1 MLCACE
7 QVVDVELGSG
17 VPHISNLQA
26 LASPSPTIWPQA
38 LFDLDFT
45 GDTSATLRF
54 LDTNLCPDIEI
65 RIQLAPTTILPSSN
79 ASYYN
84 YLLQNLS
91 LSMESTSFGDGSY
104 KAMVDARMAT
114 GNPLVIPSITG
125 QDLRVTPPRR
135 M

>member
-45 GDTSATLRF
+45 GNTSIRTQNTGGSFNCFCSLLSFLGPNMSCLPVTLGLF
-54 LDTNLCPDIEI
+54 QCTQGGENLGV
-65 RIQLAPTTILPSSN
+65 
-79 ASYYN
+79 
-84 YLLQNLS
+84 LS
-91 LSMESTSFGDGSY
+91 LQEGHSGDIKPESVALKHAQGFRLQIY
-104 KAMVDARMAT
+104 V
-114 GNPLVIPSITG
+114 L
-125 QDLRVTPPRR
+125 
-135 M
+135 